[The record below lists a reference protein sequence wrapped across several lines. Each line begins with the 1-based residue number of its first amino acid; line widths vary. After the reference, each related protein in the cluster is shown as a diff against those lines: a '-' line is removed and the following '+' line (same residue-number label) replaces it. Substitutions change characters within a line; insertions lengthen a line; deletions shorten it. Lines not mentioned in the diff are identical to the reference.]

1 MAEQKKRM
9 LRIFRWSY
17 ALLGALTLL
26 LSYFFMMNGV
36 HHQYG
41 PVKAFVHVFRL
52 FTNQSNLLVV
62 LWAFLELKRTSNRT
76 TPKKELE
83 FSYVPRTFRG
93 ALVVYIF
100 MTFLVYHVFLRNA
113 YTVTGPSVIINGIT
127 HYIIPAAYIL
137 DWYITEKRQTYNI
150 NHIFFWMLYPV
161 GYLVIGISYGK
172 VTGNFPYEYLN
183 WHLEGLSYI
192 MVYGKMIIMCFIAV
206 SILCVCINRQTLFK
220 RKNVKIRNLTSPQKG
235 GK

>member
-1 MAEQKKRM
+1 M
-9 LRIFRWSY
+9 
-17 ALLGALTLL
+17 L
-26 LSYFFMMNGV
+26 LSYLFMMNGV

-62 LWAFLELKRTSNRT
+62 LWAFLELKRTNQ
-76 TPKKELE
+76 KKELE
-83 FSYVPRTFRG
+83 FSYMPGTFRG
-93 ALVVYIF
+93 GLVVYIF
-100 MTFLVYHVFLRNA
+100 MTFLVYHLFLRNT
-113 YTVTGPSVIINGIT
+113 YTVTGPSVIINGVT

-137 DWYITEKRQTYNI
+137 DWYLTEKRQIYRFT
-150 NHIFFWMLYPV
+150 HIFFWMLYPL

-172 VTGNFPYEYLN
+172 ITGSFPYEYLN

-192 MVYGKMIIMCFIAV
+192 IGYGTIIIMCFIAV

-220 RKNVKIRNLTSPQKG
+220 RKNVKSRNLISPQKE
-235 GK
+235 GKQRGN